1 MANDRD
7 DKKHFPTREE
17 IIEFIGMSPTPVGKR
32 EIARAFNIKGAAKI
46 ELKKVLKDLNIG
58 GDVVKGRRRFDKPDR
73 LPPVDVLE
81 ITGIDDDGEVLA
93 KPNVWKHD
101 YEPPQIT
108 VKSIRRGGPSAPG
121 VGDKILAKLR
131 YTGKQTYEASIMKVL
146 GSGPQRVLG
155 LYRPNERE
163 GRVVPTDRK
172 DSGEIAVPLDDHPDL
187 ETGAL
192 VLTEI
197 LPGKHFGLRKGRITE
212 VLGNINEP
220 KSISLVSIHA
230 RGIPFEFPPE
240 VELQARESKATPM
253 DKRTDLRDIPL
264 VTIDGADA
272 RDFDDAVWAE
282 ADTDPEN
289 EGGWHLMVAIADVSW
304 YVRPG
309 DALDREAVKRGNSC
323 YFPDRVVPML
333 PFELSNG
340 WCSLVPHED
349 RGCMAVEMWLD
360 KNGHK
365 LRHKFCRG
373 MMRSAARLTYDQ
385 VQRAVDGQPDD
396 TTGPLVDTVI
406 KPLYGAFDAFL
417 QARKRRGVLELDVP
431 ERKIEL
437 NEQGQ
442 IVAIAPRARF
452 DSHKLI
458 EEFMIAANV
467 CAAEELERIKQPCM
481 YRIHD
486 APSEEKLE
494 ALREF
499 LEGAGYTLNKAAVLR
514 PRDFNQ
520 ILEKAKD
527 TPEAE
532 LINTVV
538 LRSQSQAMYSPDNI
552 GHFGLALNKYGHF
565 TSPIRRYADLLVH
578 RALIAGLKLGEGGLP
593 PEEGERFEQ
602 IGADISGTERR
613 AAMAERDAVDRY
625 VAAYMSD
632 KVGAEFPGKISSVT
646 HFGLFIS
653 LQETGADGLVP
664 ISTLPD
670 DYYVHD
676 PANHALVGQN
686 RGKTFRLGDQ
696 VVVRIADAD
705 AATGSLALRLAEH
718 ADITARDLEERPRS
732 GRRGQ
737 QNRRG
742 SPGDRSHRHGS
753 KPGFRS
759 GPRDAAGPG
768 GTSAT
773 KSTGKGAAKPG
784 GKKKTTPKKQRKMVA
799 SDRVAR
805 SNAKRGDKPQ

>member
-1 MANDRD
+1 MANDTE
-7 DKKHFPTREE
+7 DKKHFPTERE
-17 IIEFIGMSPTPVGKR
+17 ILEFIEMSPTPVGKR

-46 ELKKVLKDLNIG
+46 ELKKILKDLKVG
-58 GDVVKGRRRFDKPDR
+58 GDLVAGRKRFNKPGR
-73 LPPVDVLE
+73 LPPVEVLE
-81 ITGIDDDGEVLA
+81 ITGLDDDGEVLA
-93 KPNVWKHD
+93 RPNIWKED
-101 YEPPQIT
+101 FEPPVIY
-108 VKSIRRGGPSAPG
+108 VKTMHRGGPSAPG
-121 VGDKILAKLR
+121 IGDKILAKLR
-131 YTGKQTYEASIMKVL
+131 YTGKNTYDASIMRVL

-172 DSGEIAVPLDDHPDL
+172 DSGEIAVPIDDHPDL
-187 ETGAL
+187 ESGAL

-253 DKRTDLRDIPL
+253 GKRTDLRDIPL
-264 VTIDGADA
+264 VTIDGEDA

-289 EGGWHLMVAIADVSW
+289 PGGWHVMVAIADVSW

-309 DALDREAVKRGNSC
+309 DALDREALKRGNSC

-340 WCSLVPHED
+340 WCSLVPRED

-360 KNGHK
+360 KNGTK
-365 LRHKFCRG
+365 IRHKFCRG
-373 MMRSAARLTYDQ
+373 MMNSAARLTYNQ
-385 VQRAVDGQPDD
+385 VQRAMDGFADE
-396 TTGPLVDTVI
+396 TTEPLLDRVI
-406 KPLYGAFDAFL
+406 RPLYGAYEAFL
-417 QARKRRGVLELDVP
+417 KARQSRGVLELDVP

-442 IVAIAPRARF
+442 IIAIAPRARF

-467 CAAEELERIKQPCM
+467 CAAEELERLKQPCM

-494 ALREF
+494 ALHEF
-499 LEGAGYTLNKAAVLR
+499 LEGAGYHLNKGSVLR
-514 PRDFNQ
+514 PRDFNR
-520 ILEKAKD
+520 ILELAKG

-552 GHFGLALNKYGHF
+552 GHFGLALKKYAHF

-578 RALIAGLKLGEGGLP
+578 RALIRGLGLGDGGLR
-593 PEEGERFEQ
+593 PEDDEKFEQ
-602 IGADISGTERR
+602 MGEDISGTERR

-625 VAAYMSD
+625 VAAYMAD
-632 KVGAEFPGKISSVT
+632 KVGADFPGRISGVT
-646 HFGLFIS
+646 HFGLFVS
-653 LQETGADGLVP
+653 LNETGADGLVP

-676 PANHALVGQN
+676 AINHCLVGQQ
-686 RGKTFRLGDQ
+686 RGKTFRLGDD
-696 VVVRIADAD
+696 VVVRIADSD
-705 AATGSLALRLAEH
+705 PATGSLALRLAEH
-718 ADITARDLEERPRS
+718 ADITARDLIERPRGKGK
-732 GRRGQ
+732 GRR
-737 QNRRG
+737 R
-742 SPGDRSHRHGS
+742 SPGDRNHRHGA

-759 GPRDAAGPG
+759 DSKDRGQGASKRKSAA
-768 GTSAT
+768 
-773 KSTGKGAAKPG
+773 AAKA
-784 GKKKTTPKKQRKMVA
+784 GKKKTTPKKQRKLVA
-799 SDRVAR
+799 SSRHTT
-805 SNAKRGDKPQ
+805 SKPDNKG

>member
-1 MANDRD
+1 LANDRD

-773 KSTGKGAAKPG
+773 KSKGKGAAKPG

>member
-187 ETGAL
+187 ESGAL

-253 DKRTDLRDIPL
+253 DKRTDLRNIPL

-773 KSTGKGAAKPG
+773 KSKGKGAAKPG

>member
-1 MANDRD
+1 MANNNEDNIP
-7 DKKHFPTREE
+7 FPTKEQ
-17 IIEFIGMSPTPVGKR
+17 ILEFVEMSPTPVGKR
-32 EIARAFNIKGAAKI
+32 EIARAFNIRGAAKI
-46 ELKKVLKDLNIG
+46 ELKKLLKDLKFG
-58 GDVVKGRRRFDKPDR
+58 GDVVAGRKRFNKPGR
-73 LPPVDVLE
+73 LPPVEVLE
-81 ITGIDDDGEVLA
+81 ITGLDEHGEVLA
-93 KPNVWKHD
+93 RPNVWK
-101 YEPPQIT
+101 EPYDPPVIY
-108 VKSIRRGGPSAPG
+108 VKSSRRGSNGPSAPG
-121 VGDKILAKLR
+121 IGDKILAKLR
-131 YTGKQTYEASIMKVL
+131 YTGKNTYDASVMRLL
-146 GSGPQRVLG
+146 GSGPQRILG
-155 LYRPNERE
+155 IFRPNQRE

-172 DSGEIAVPLDDHPDL
+172 DSGEIAVPLDDHPGL
-187 ETGAL
+187 EVGAL
-192 VLTEI
+192 VLTEL
-197 LPGKHFGLRKGRITE
+197 LPGKHFGLRKGRIVD

-220 KSISLVSIHA
+220 KSISLVAIHA

-253 DKRTDLRDIPL
+253 DNRTDLRQIPL
-264 VTIDGADA
+264 VTIDGEDA

-289 EGGWHLMVAIADVSW
+289 PGGWHVMVAIADVSW
-304 YVRPG
+304 YVRPD

-360 KNGHK
+360 AKGHK

-373 MMRSAARLTYDQ
+373 MMNSAARLTYNQ
-385 VQRAVDGQPDD
+385 VQRAMDGTPDE
-396 TTGPLVDTVI
+396 TTAPLLDTVI
-406 KPLYGAFDAFL
+406 RPLYGAYHAFL
-417 QARKRRGVLELDVP
+417 SARDKRGVLELDVP

-437 NEQGQ
+437 NDRGE
-442 IVAIAPRARF
+442 IVAVAPRARF

-467 CAAEELERIKQPCM
+467 CAAEELERLKQPCM

-499 LEGAGYTLNKAAVLR
+499 LEGAGYNLRPGSVLK

-520 ILEKAKD
+520 ILQQAKD

-552 GHFGLALNKYGHF
+552 GHFGLALNRYAHF

-578 RALIAGLKLGEGGLP
+578 RALIAGLKLGEGALRP
-593 PEEGERFEQ
+593 QDGERFEQ
-602 IGADISGTERR
+602 LGEDISGTERR
-613 AAMAERDAVDRY
+613 AAMAERDSVDRY
-625 VAAYMSD
+625 VAAYMAD
-632 KVGAEFPGKISSVT
+632 RVGAELPGRISSVT
-646 HFGLFIS
+646 HFGLFVT

-676 PANHALVGQN
+676 AINHCLVGEN
-686 RGKTFRLGDQ
+686 RGKTFRLGDD
-696 VVVRIADAD
+696 VVVRVADAD
-705 AATGSLALRLAEH
+705 AATGSLSLRLADH
-718 ADITARDLEERPRS
+718 ADITARDLVERPR
-732 GRRGQ
+732 GRRSGPP
-737 QNRRG
+737 RG
-742 SPGDRSHRHGS
+742 KRSPGDRNDRHGA
-753 KPGFRS
+753 KPGFRAS
-759 GPRDAAGPG
+759 AKKAAGKK
-768 GTSAT
+768 AD
-773 KSTGKGAAKPG
+773 
-784 GKKKTTPKKQRKMVA
+784 GKKTMPKKQRKLRTANRAA
-799 SDRVAR
+799 S
-805 SNAKRGDKPQ
+805 KPKS

>member
-1 MANDRD
+1 MANDKN
-7 DKKHFPTREE
+7 DKKYFPTREE

-58 GDVVKGRRRFDKPDR
+58 GDVVKGRKRFDKPDR

-121 VGDKILAKLR
+121 IGDKILAKLR

-187 ETGAL
+187 ESGAL

-253 DKRTDLRDIPL
+253 GNRTDLRDIPL

-385 VQRAVDGQPDD
+385 VQRAMDGQPDD
-396 TTGPLVDTVI
+396 TTAPLLDTVI

-437 NEQGQ
+437 NDQGQ

-593 PEEGERFEQ
+593 PEEGERFEE
-602 IGADISGTERR
+602 IGAEISGTERR

-625 VAAYMSD
+625 VAAYMAD

-646 HFGLFIS
+646 HFGLFIA

-676 PANHALVGQN
+676 AANHMLVGQN

-718 ADITARDLEERPRS
+718 ADITPRDLEERPR

-737 QNRRG
+737 QKRRG

-759 GPRDAAGPG
+759 GPRDANGPG
-768 GTSAT
+768 GKSAT
-773 KSTGKGAAKPG
+773 KSKGTGAAKAG

-799 SDRVAR
+799 SNRVAR
-805 SNAKRGDKPQ
+805 SSAKRGDKPQ

>member
-458 EEFMIAANV
+458 EELMIAANV

-773 KSTGKGAAKPG
+773 KSKGKGAAKPG

>member
-121 VGDKILAKLR
+121 AGDKILAKLR

-773 KSTGKGAAKPG
+773 KSKGKGAAKPG

>member
-437 NEQGQ
+437 NEQVQ

-773 KSTGKGAAKPG
+773 KSKGKGAAKPG

>member
-46 ELKKVLKDLNIG
+46 ELKKVLKNLNIG

-187 ETGAL
+187 ESGAL

-253 DKRTDLRDIPL
+253 DKRTDLRNIPL

-406 KPLYGAFDAFL
+406 KPLYGTFDAFL

-467 CAAEELERIKQPCM
+467 CAAEELERLKQPCM

-593 PEEGERFEQ
+593 SEEGERFEQ

-768 GTSAT
+768 GASAT
-773 KSTGKGAAKPG
+773 KSKGKGAAKPG

>member
-253 DKRTDLRDIPL
+253 DKRTNLRDIPL

-499 LEGAGYTLNKAAVLR
+499 LEGAGYTLNKASVLR

-625 VAAYMSD
+625 VAAYMAD

-646 HFGLFIS
+646 HFGLFIA

-773 KSTGKGAAKPG
+773 KSKGKGPAKPG

>member
-1 MANDRD
+1 MANDTEN
-7 DKKHFPTREE
+7 KTPFPTREQ
-17 IIEFIGMSPTPVGKR
+17 IMEFIDMSPTPVGKR

-46 ELKKVLKDLNIG
+46 ELKNILKDLKIG

-73 LPPVDVLE
+73 LPPVEVLE
-81 ITGIDDDGEVLA
+81 ITGIDYDGEVIA
-93 KPNVWKHD
+93 RPNVWKED
-101 YEPPQIT
+101 YEPPVIY
-108 VKSIRRGGPSAPG
+108 VKMIRRGGPSAPG
-121 VGDKILAKLR
+121 IGDKILAKLR
-131 YTGKQTYEASIMKVL
+131 YTGKQTYEASIMRVL

-155 LYRPNERE
+155 IFRPNERE

-172 DSGEIAVPLDDHPDL
+172 DAGEIAVPLDDHPDL
-187 ETGAL
+187 EGGAL

-253 DKRTDLRDIPL
+253 GKRTDLRDIPL

-282 ADTDPEN
+282 PDPDPEN
-289 EGGWHLMVAIADVSW
+289 EGGWHIMVAIADVSW
-304 YVRPG
+304 YVRPH

-349 RGCMAVEMWLD
+349 RGCMAVEMWL
-360 KNGHK
+360 NRHGTK

-385 VQRAVDGQPDD
+385 VQRAMDGFPDD
-396 TTGPLVDTVI
+396 TTGPLLDAII
-406 KPLYGAFDAFL
+406 KPLYGAYEAFL
-417 QARKRRGVLELDVP
+417 EARKGRGVLELDLP

-437 NEQGQ
+437 NDKGQ
-442 IVAIAPRARF
+442 IIAIAPRARF

-458 EEFMIAANV
+458 EEFMVAANV

-494 ALREF
+494 ALHEF
-499 LEGAGYTLNKAAVLR
+499 LEGAGYKLNKGAVLR
-514 PRDFNQ
+514 PRDFNR
-520 ILEKAKD
+520 ILEQAKD

-552 GHFGLALNKYGHF
+552 GHFGLALKKYAHF

-593 PEEGERFEQ
+593 PEDGERFEQ
-602 IGADISGTERR
+602 IGEDISGTERR

-625 VAAYMSD
+625 VAAYMAD
-632 KVGAEFPGKISSVT
+632 KVGAEFPGRVSGVT
-646 HFGLFIS
+646 HFGLFVS
-653 LQETGADGLVP
+653 LNETGADGLVP

-676 PANHALVGQN
+676 AIGHALVGQN
-686 RGKTFRLGDQ
+686 RGKTFRLGDD
-696 VVVRIADAD
+696 VVVRIAEAD
-705 AATGSLALRLAEH
+705 AATGSLALRLAGH
-718 ADITARDLEERPRS
+718 ADITDRDLIEQPR
-732 GRRGQ
+732 GRGK
-737 QNRRG
+737 RRG
-742 SPGDRSHRHGS
+742 SPGDRSHRHGT
-753 KPGFRS
+753 KPGFRANPKDKS
-759 GPRDAAGPG
+759 GASGGGPRGGNPG
-768 GTSAT
+768 S
-773 KSTGKGAAKPG
+773 KPG
-784 GKKKTTPKKQRKMVA
+784 AKAAGKKKTTPKKQRKLVA
-799 SDRVAR
+799 SSRVAR
-805 SNAKRGDKPQ
+805 NTTKRDS

>member
-1 MANDRD
+1 LANDTE
-7 DKKHFPTREE
+7 DKKHFPTKEE
-17 IIEFIGMSPTPVGKR
+17 IIEFIDMSPTPVGKR

-46 ELKKVLKDLNIG
+46 ELKKILKELKIG

-73 LPPVDVLE
+73 LPPVEVLE

-101 YEPPQIT
+101 YDPPLIV

-121 VGDKILAKLR
+121 IGDKILAKLR
-131 YTGKQTYEASIMKVL
+131 YTGKHTYEASIMRVL

-187 ETGAL
+187 ESGAL

-240 VELQARESKATPM
+240 VELQARESKATPLG
-253 DKRTDLRDIPL
+253 KRTDLRDIPL

-282 ADTDPEN
+282 ADPDPAN
-289 EGGWHLMVAIADVSW
+289 EGGWHIMVAIADVSW

-360 KNGHK
+360 KHGHK

-385 VQRAVDGQPDD
+385 VQRAMDGQPDE
-396 TTGPLVDTVI
+396 TTGPLVDTII
-406 KPLYGAFDAFL
+406 KPLYGAFNAFL
-417 QARKRRGVLELDVP
+417 EARKKRGVLELDVP

-437 NEQGQ
+437 NDQGQ
-442 IVAIAPRARF
+442 IIAIAPRARF

-494 ALREF
+494 ALHEF
-499 LEGAGYTLNKAAVLR
+499 LEGAGYKLNKASVLK
-514 PRDFNQ
+514 PRDFNR
-520 ILEKAKD
+520 ILELAKD

-552 GHFGLALNKYGHF
+552 GHFGLALKKYAHF

-578 RALIAGLKLGEGGLP
+578 RALIAGLKLGEGGLT

-602 IGADISGTERR
+602 IGEDISGTERR

-632 KVGAEFPGKISSVT
+632 KVGAEFPGKISGVT

-653 LQETGADGLVP
+653 LNETGADGLVP

-670 DYYVHD
+670 DYYIHD
-676 PANHALVGQN
+676 AASHALVGQN
-686 RGKTFRLGDQ
+686 RGKKFQLGDT

-718 ADITARDLEERPRS
+718 ADITERDLIERPH
-732 GRRGQ
+732 GRRGSAK
-737 QNRRG
+737 RRG

-759 GPRDAAGPG
+759 GPRDAHGAGG
-768 GTSAT
+768 ASAT
-773 KSTGKGAAKPG
+773 KSKGKKAGA
-784 GKKKTTPKKQRKMVA
+784 KKKTTPKKQRKLVA
-799 SDRVAR
+799 SNRAAR
-805 SNAKRGDKPQ
+805 NSAKQGPKSD

>member
-1 MANDRD
+1 LANDRD

-253 DKRTDLRDIPL
+253 DKRTNLRDIPL

-499 LEGAGYTLNKAAVLR
+499 LEGAGYTLNKASVLR

-625 VAAYMSD
+625 VAAYMAD

-646 HFGLFIS
+646 HFGLFIA

-773 KSTGKGAAKPG
+773 KSKGKGPAKPG

>member
-187 ETGAL
+187 ESGAL

-253 DKRTDLRDIPL
+253 DKRTNLRDIPL

-437 NEQGQ
+437 NDQGQ

-742 SPGDRSHRHGS
+742 SPGDRNHRHGS

-773 KSTGKGAAKPG
+773 KSKGKGAAKPG

>member
-1 MANDRD
+1 LANDRD

-458 EEFMIAANV
+458 EELMIAANV

-773 KSTGKGAAKPG
+773 KSKGKGAAKPG

>member
-773 KSTGKGAAKPG
+773 KSKGKGAAKPG

>member
-1 MANDRD
+1 MANDTEN
-7 DKKHFPTREE
+7 KTPFPTREQ
-17 IIEFIGMSPTPVGKR
+17 IMEFIDMSPTPVGKR

-46 ELKKVLKDLNIG
+46 EIKKILRDLKIG

-73 LPPVDVLE
+73 LPPVEVLE
-81 ITGIDDDGEVLA
+81 ITGIDDEGEVIA
-93 KPNVWKHD
+93 RPNVWKED
-101 YEPPQIT
+101 YEPPVIY
-108 VKSIRRGGPSAPG
+108 VKMIRRGGPSAPG
-121 VGDKILAKLR
+121 IGDKILAKLR
-131 YTGKQTYEASIMKVL
+131 YTGKQTYEASIMRVL

-155 LYRPNERE
+155 IFRPNERE

-172 DSGEIAVPLDDHPDL
+172 DSGEIAVPLDDHPGL
-187 ETGAL
+187 EGGSL

-253 DKRTDLRDIPL
+253 GKRTDLRDIPL

-282 ADTDPEN
+282 PDPDPEN
-289 EGGWHLMVAIADVSW
+289 EGGWHIMVAIADVSW
-304 YVRPG
+304 YVRPH

-349 RGCMAVEMWLD
+349 RGCMAVEMWLN
-360 KNGHK
+360 KHGTK

-373 MMRSAARLTYDQ
+373 IMRSAARLTYDQ
-385 VQRAVDGQPDD
+385 VQRAMDGYPDD
-396 TTGPLVDTVI
+396 TTGPLLETII
-406 KPLYGAFDAFL
+406 KPLYGAYEAFL
-417 QARKRRGVLELDVP
+417 EARKGRGVLELDLP

-437 NEQGQ
+437 NDKGQ
-442 IVAIAPRARF
+442 IIAIAPRARF

-458 EEFMIAANV
+458 EEFMVAANV

-494 ALREF
+494 SLHEF
-499 LEGAGYTLNKAAVLR
+499 LEGAGYKLNKGAVLR
-514 PRDFNQ
+514 PRDFNR
-520 ILEKAKD
+520 ILEEAKD

-552 GHFGLALNKYGHF
+552 GHFGLALKKYAHF

-593 PEEGERFEQ
+593 PEDGERFEQ
-602 IGADISGTERR
+602 IGEDISGTERR
-613 AAMAERDAVDRY
+613 AAMAERDAVDSY
-625 VAAYMSD
+625 VAAYMAD
-632 KVGAEFPGKISSVT
+632 KVGAEFPGRVSGVT
-646 HFGLFIS
+646 HFGLFVS

-676 PANHALVGQN
+676 AIGHALVGQN
-686 RGKTFRLGDQ
+686 RGKTFRLGDD
-696 VVVRIADAD
+696 VVVRIAEAD
-705 AATGSLALRLAEH
+705 AATGSLALRLAGH
-718 ADITARDLEERPRS
+718 ADITDSDLIERPR
-732 GRRGQ
+732 GRGK
-737 QNRRG
+737 RRG
-742 SPGDRSHRHGS
+742 SPGDRSHRHGT
-753 KPGFRS
+753 KPGFRANPKDKS
-759 GPRDAAGPG
+759 GASGGGPRGGNPG
-768 GTSAT
+768 S
-773 KSTGKGAAKPG
+773 KPG
-784 GKKKTTPKKQRKMVA
+784 AKAAGKKKTTPKKQRKLVA
-799 SDRVAR
+799 SSRVAR
-805 SNAKRGDKPQ
+805 NTIKRDS

>member
-1 MANDRD
+1 MANDTEN
-7 DKKHFPTREE
+7 KTPFPTREQ
-17 IIEFIGMSPTPVGKR
+17 IMEFIDMSPTPVGKR

-46 ELKKVLKDLNIG
+46 ELKKILRDLKIG

-73 LPPVDVLE
+73 LPPVEVLE
-81 ITGIDDDGEVLA
+81 IIGIDDDGEVIA
-93 KPNVWKHD
+93 RPNVWKED
-101 YEPPQIT
+101 YEPPVIY
-108 VKSIRRGGPSAPG
+108 VKTIRRGGPSAPG
-121 VGDKILAKLR
+121 IGDKILAKLR
-131 YTGKQTYEASIMKVL
+131 YTGKQTYEASIMRVL

-155 LYRPNERE
+155 IFRPNERE

-187 ETGAL
+187 EGGSL

-253 DKRTDLRDIPL
+253 GKRTDLRDIPL

-282 ADTDPEN
+282 PDSDPEN
-289 EGGWHLMVAIADVSW
+289 EGGWHIMVAIADVSW
-304 YVRPG
+304 YVRPH

-349 RGCMAVEMWLD
+349 RGCMAVEMWL
-360 KNGHK
+360 NRHGTK

-385 VQRAVDGQPDD
+385 VQRAMDGYSDD
-396 TTGPLVDTVI
+396 TTGPLLETII
-406 KPLYGAFDAFL
+406 KPLYGAYEAFL
-417 QARKRRGVLELDVP
+417 EARKGRGVLELDLP

-437 NEQGQ
+437 NDKGQ
-442 IVAIAPRARF
+442 IIAIAPRARF

-458 EEFMIAANV
+458 EEFMVAANV

-494 ALREF
+494 ALHEF
-499 LEGAGYTLNKAAVLR
+499 LEGAGYKLNKGAVLR
-514 PRDFNQ
+514 PRDFNR
-520 ILEKAKD
+520 ILEQAKD

-552 GHFGLALNKYGHF
+552 GHFGLALKKYAHF

-593 PEEGERFEQ
+593 TEDGERFEQ
-602 IGADISGTERR
+602 IGEDISGTERR

-625 VAAYMSD
+625 VAAYMAD
-632 KVGAEFPGKISSVT
+632 KVGAEFPGRVSGVT
-646 HFGLFIS
+646 HFGLFVS

-676 PANHALVGQN
+676 AIGHALVGQN
-686 RGKTFRLGDQ
+686 RGKTFRLGDD
-696 VVVRIADAD
+696 VVVRIAEAD
-705 AATGSLALRLAEH
+705 AATGSLALRLAGH
-718 ADITARDLEERPRS
+718 ADITDRDLIERPR
-732 GRRGQ
+732 GRGKRS
-737 QNRRG
+737 G
-742 SPGDRSHRHGS
+742 SPGDRSHRHGT
-753 KPGFRS
+753 KPGFRANPKDKS
-759 GPRDAAGPG
+759 GASGGGPRGGNPG
-768 GTSAT
+768 S
-773 KSTGKGAAKPG
+773 KPG
-784 GKKKTTPKKQRKMVA
+784 AKAAGKKKTTPKKQRKLVA
-799 SDRVAR
+799 SSRVAR
-805 SNAKRGDKPQ
+805 NTTKRDS